1 MASPSQDLQAAVYG
15 LLSGAATLTALVG
28 TRIYDGVPPKD
39 AAYPRIT
46 FGPADYVPEQLDGC
60 YAQIEAVQID
70 VWSRQNGQLFE
81 AKGIV
86 DLVRRLLNGASLS
99 LATHAAASCEVTLV
113 RVFRDADEL
122 TAHGVVQLEVM
133 LEDLS

>member
-1 MASPSQDLQAAVYG
+1 MASPSQDLQAA
-15 LLSGAATLTALVG
+15 LFAALSGAASITTHVG
-28 TRIYDGVPPKD
+28 SRIFDGVPPKD

-60 YAQIEAVQID
+60 RAQIEAVQID
-70 VWSRQNGQLFE
+70 IWSRVSGELYE

-86 DLVRRLLNGASLS
+86 DAVRRLLNGATLS
-99 LATHAAASCEVTLV
+99 LASHAAASCEVTLV

-122 TAHGVVQLEVM
+122 TAHGVVQVEVM
-133 LEDLS
+133 VEDHT